1 VDEKLRLNQRVIGK
15 AGIFIMSD
23 AQQVIVQ
30 GIQLNQPALT
40 RKAMQ

>member
-23 AQQVIVQ
+23 AQQAVVPDIR
-30 GIQLNQPALT
+30 LNQPALP